1 MFNVC
6 EGNSLTLGYIHE
18 CLQVQYSGKYLPS
31 SLGGGIY
38 ACGEGSLLLLLI
50 FEVLVL
56 SC

>member
-6 EGNSLTLGYIHE
+6 EGKSLTLGYIHE